1 MSTKPK
7 ILVYTTPTCPY
18 CVSAKS
24 LLSQKGYA
32 FEEIDVTDLK
42 AREGLLK
49 KANGRKTVPQIFIGS
64 LHVGGFDDLQ
74 TLARTGELEHL
85 LAV

>member
-1 MSTKPK
+1 MQKHARSKCLIPHTYF
-7 ILVYTTPTCPY
+7 V

-24 LLSQKGYA
+24 LLAQKGYA
-32 FEEIDVTDLK
+32 YEEIDVSEST
-42 AREGLLK
+42 AREALLK

-74 TLARTGELEHL
+74 TLDRAGELDKL
-85 LAV
+85 MAK